1 MTLILASL
9 QPGPSVSLAVLLFP
23 FFPYLNFWLGVSE
36 VRRGNRANRLQGV
49 RPGRNL
55 LVNRVD
61 EKKERKIWDWTVDRG
76 KALPPPPREY
86 LSQVGSTAS
95 SLWTKTILT

>member
-1 MTLILASL
+1 
-9 QPGPSVSLAVLLFP
+9 
-23 FFPYLNFWLGVSE
+23 VSE
-36 VRRGNRANRLQGV
+36 VRKGNRANRLQRV

-76 KALPPPPREY
+76 EAPPPREY

-95 SLWTKTILT
+95 NLWMKAILT